1 MNKFEELKDN
11 SQIEK
16 LNKVLNEQNIE
27 QYKEQQ
33 VISEIKSIEQE
44 LNSIMALMLN
54 TENNK
59 S

>member
-27 QYKEQQ
+27 QYKAKQ
-33 VISEIKSIEQE
+33 VISEIQSIEQE